1 MSTVLPSQVVYFKRY
16 RMECS
21 LNDPLP
27 PTPALPAGYSW
38 VPWDDWLLETHA
50 EVKYQCFVDEVDGIV
65 FANLSCRSGCL
76 HLMREI
82 RQRSGFCAEATWLLV
97 HGDTFC
103 GTIQGV
109 SDRHGAGC
117 VQNLGIVAEHRGRGL
132 GKALLLQ
139 ALHAFRRQGMH
150 RAMLDVTAQNKAAV
164 QLYRQLGFRYRKSLY
179 RMVDMAERPV
189 PGVGESDWVL

>member
-1 MSTVLPSQVVYFKRY
+1 MSSVLPSQVVYFKRY

-27 PTPALPAGYSW
+27 PPPTLPAGYSLK
-38 VPWDDWLLETHA
+38 PWNDDLLETHA
-50 EVKYQCFVDEVDGIV
+50 AVKYQCFVEEVDGIV

-76 HLMREI
+76 RLMREI
-82 RQRSGFCAEATWLLV
+82 RNRNGFCPEATWLIA

-109 SDRHGAGC
+109 SDRHGTGSI
-117 VQNLGIVAEHRGRGL
+117 QNLGIVAEHRGRGL

-139 ALHAFRRQGMH
+139 SLHAFRRRGLH
-150 RAMLDVTAQNKAAV
+150 RAMLDVTAKNEAAV

-179 RMVDMAERPV
+179 RMVDMAERTAQATD
-189 PGVGESDWVL
+189 ESGWVL